1 MLLKELSELTGVSSG
16 ETAVRHYIRDRIQGQ
31 VDRIQTD
38 RLGNLIARR
47 DQGKKGPLVMLTAH
61 MDEVGLMVVGI
72 DPSGL
77 LKITTVGGID
87 ERVLISKRV
96 LVGPQRIPGVIG
108 AKPIHLQEKEER
120 KRPVKTTGLFVD
132 IGATDRSDA
141 EKDVKIGD
149 LIAFDVEAGPF
160 GDGLFKGKALD
171 DRAGCAVLLN
181 LMEKKYNLPL
191 AYVFTV
197 QEEVGLRGATV
208 AAFGLNPDLALVVEA
223 TSAGDVPPLKKHQA
237 STRLG
242 AGPAI
247 SFMDRSVIVNPAL
260 IQRLVAV
267 AEEAGIPYQFR
278 ESTTGGTEAGVINQT
293 RSGIPVAVISVPC
306 RYIHSPVGILN
317 RNDLT
322 QTVKL
327 IDAFLRDIEQRGLP
341 V

>member
-77 LKITTVGGID
+77 LKIKTVGGID

-141 EKDVKIGD
+141 EKDVKLGD

-327 IDAFLRDIEQRGLP
+327 IDAFLRDIEHRGLP

>member
-1 MLLKELSELTGVSSG
+1 
-16 ETAVRHYIRDRIQGQ
+16 
-31 VDRIQTD
+31 
-38 RLGNLIARR
+38 
-47 DQGKKGPLVMLTAH
+47 
-61 MDEVGLMVVGI
+61 
-72 DPSGL
+72 
-77 LKITTVGGID
+77 
-87 ERVLISKRV
+87 
-96 LVGPQRIPGVIG
+96 
-108 AKPIHLQEKEER
+108 
-120 KRPVKTTGLFVD
+120 
-132 IGATDRSDA
+132 
-141 EKDVKIGD
+141 
-149 LIAFDVEAGPF
+149 
-160 GDGLFKGKALD
+160 
-171 DRAGCAVLLN
+171 
-181 LMEKKYNLPL
+181 
-191 AYVFTV
+191 
-197 QEEVGLRGATV
+197 EEVGLRGATV
-208 AAFGLNPDLALVVEA
+208 AAFGLNPDLSLVVEA

>member
-1 MLLKELSELTGVSSG
+1 MLLKELSELHGVSSG
-16 ETAVRHYIRDRIQGQ
+16 ETAVRHYIRDRIQSR
-31 VDRIQTD
+31 VDRIETD
-38 RLGNLIARR
+38 RLGNLIAHR
-47 DQGKKGPLVMLTAH
+47 DQGKKGPRVMLSAH

-72 DPSGL
+72 DASGL
-77 LKITTVGGID
+77 LKIKTVGGIE

-96 LVGPQRIPGVIG
+96 LVGPRRVPGVIC
-108 AKPIHLQEKEER
+108 AKPIHLQEEEEGE
-120 KRPVKTTGLFVD
+120 RPVKTTRLFVD

-171 DRAGCAVLLN
+171 DRVGCAVLMN
-181 LMEKKYNLPL
+181 LLENEYDLPL
-191 AYVFTV
+191 AYAFTV

-260 IQRLVAV
+260 IQRLAAV

-278 ESTTGGTEAGVINQT
+278 ESTTGGTEAGVINRT

-306 RYIHSPVGILN
+306 RYIHAPVGIISLN
-317 RNDLT
+317 DFT

>member
-77 LKITTVGGID
+77 LKIKTVGGID

-141 EKDVKIGD
+141 EKDVKLGD